1 MKNQITIAGQFSRET
16 ALNWKQK
23 LNDMATASSDL
34 EIDMTAV
41 TDADITGINALATT
55 QKLLSKNE
63 QKLKIKVKN
72 NSELAKL
79 LGYTKL
85 GAYMEVQFVN

>member
-1 MKNQITIAGQFSRET
+1 MKNQITIAGQFSREA

-23 LNDMATASSDL
+23 LNDMATANSGL
-34 EIDMTAV
+34 EIDMTGV

>member
-1 MKNQITIAGQFSRET
+1 MKNQITIAGQFSREA
-16 ALNWKQK
+16 ALSWKQK
-23 LNDMATASSDL
+23 LNDMATANSGL
-34 EIDMTAV
+34 EIDMTGV